1 VLQKGKQF
9 LVHQFNHSLH
19 DTNSYG
25 TQDKD
30 KQNKNTTQHVLD
42 TTMRK
47 QTYVYNM
54 CINNWF
60 ICRNKRQIKRIK
72 TYYLEL
78 MLSLIRA
85 RCTTLCDKVC
95 Q

>member
-1 VLQKGKQF
+1 MILLRRCWIGAKQQS
-9 LVHQFNHSLH
+9 LNHSLH

-30 KQNKNTTQHVLD
+30 KQNKNTTHVLD

-60 ICRNKRQIKRIK
+60 ICRNKRHIKRIK

-78 MLSLIRA
+78 MLSICILVYTSTLI
-85 RCTTLCDKVC
+85 
-95 Q
+95 